1 MWRIEQSQR
10 ETWFLDDLDMHT
22 FDRFVRLDSKYKS
35 PEFERG
41 DYSAFFAWLNREPS
55 MPSAKYELVL
65 PPRDE
70 ESRSGLQTRHTLTG
84 LRLVDRQD
92 PKKQAFS
99 VISDGKTLR

>member
-1 MWRIEQSQR
+1 
-10 ETWFLDDLDMHT
+10 
-22 FDRFVRLDSKYKS
+22 
-35 PEFERG
+35 
-41 DYSAFFAWLNREPS
+41 
-55 MPSAKYELVL
+55 VL